1 MEHVFDDQ
9 ILDALGKRMK
19 AIRLQKKIR
28 QNVVAQ
34 RCGFNKSAY
43 NIIEAGK
50 RNITIV
56 TLYKI
61 AFALEEP
68 VSSLFTED
76 IFTELLKQYHSF
88 REIDEEL

>member
-1 MEHVFDDQ
+1 M
-9 ILDALGKRMK
+9 
-19 AIRLQKKIR
+19 
-28 QNVVAQ
+28 AQ
-34 RCGFNKSAY
+34 RCGFNRTAY

-76 IFTELLKQYHSF
+76 IFNELLKQYHSF
-88 REIDEEL
+88 KKTDEEVTKK